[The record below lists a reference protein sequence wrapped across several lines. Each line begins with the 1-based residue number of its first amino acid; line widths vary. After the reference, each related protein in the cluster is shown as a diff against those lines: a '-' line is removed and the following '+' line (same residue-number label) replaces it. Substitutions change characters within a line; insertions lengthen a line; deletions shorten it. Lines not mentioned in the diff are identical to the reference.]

1 MSIFSTGAATVVRQR
16 PNLALSIVAG
26 IVVFVVVGAAA
37 FCWKYRQL
45 PAAPQLAGPLQ
56 ATAKVIIHSPNFAAD
71 RAWNEILAESRS
83 DVRDHLRSKSEHR
96 GDATVISVS
105 ASDLPRE
112 SLVPLVNVV
121 ASAFVQT
128 CRSQWKVETEQ
139 AYSNAQERLREA
151 QRAAAEADSRLEA
164 LQRRRSEAAAAA
176 PAAAGYE
183 RPDEH
188 SVVMVDNPQWT
199 EAVRRLGEL
208 EERRRVLLFERTPLH
223 PSVQEIEMRISDM
236 RREMATIP
244 PKIAQA
250 TGATQSTPFAIR
262 LPPVLPAELEAAQQ
276 DGRDLA
282 SASRAVGRYSTRSAD
297 GANRRFAH

>member
-151 QRAAAEADSRLEA
+151 RNGRPRKPIRGWKRYSGVEAKRP
-164 LQRRRSEAAAAA
+164 QRRQRQ
-176 PAAAGYE
+176 PGT
-183 RPDEH
+183 
-188 SVVMVDNPQWT
+188 N
-199 EAVRRLGEL
+199 G
-208 EERRRVLLFERTPLH
+208 RT
-223 PSVQEIEMRISDM
+223 S
-236 RREMATIP
+236 
-244 PKIAQA
+244 
-250 TGATQSTPFAIR
+250 IR
-262 LPPVLPAELEAAQQ
+262 W
-276 DGRDLA
+276 
-282 SASRAVGRYSTRSAD
+282 
-297 GANRRFAH
+297 